1 MKRVK
6 GEKVARKA
14 GAKILRDGAKRS
26 HPKQRGWNRRDRTKR
41 APAEKEMVEEEEAFW
56 DF

>member
-14 GAKILRDGAKRS
+14 GAKNRDCAKRS
-26 HPKQRGWNRRDRTKR
+26 HPKQRWWNRRDRTKR